1 MLAKF
6 LGGAAL
12 VIMAAAAMPGMADS
26 GSPFYTTTGAGNDH
40 LVSKLLGRN
49 VYDSDASNAKTL
61 GEINDMI
68 VDSGGHIQAVV
79 IGVGGFLGMGEKDV
93 AVNYSSIKW
102 MHQANSNSLIAVVP
116 TTKDSLKNAPAF
128 DTARLDSAGSTS
140 STNAA
145 TTSAST
151 MAPATNNSTMASA
164 TSTQADLTPI
174 KASTISA
181 NKLKDSTVYS
191 ADNKD
196 LGTVNDVLLGKDGK
210 ISAVV
215 LDVGGFLGMGA
226 KPVAIAFESL
236 QFMTDTNSHIYVHT
250 KFTKAELEKAPT
262 YDKNTYTRDP
272 QSVTLSSK
280 S

>member
-6 LGGAAL
+6 LGSAAL
-12 VIMAAAAMPGMADS
+12 MLMAATALPAIADS
-26 GSPFYTTTGAGNDH
+26 GVPFYATTDAANDH

-49 VYDSDASNAKTL
+49 VYDSDASNANTI
-61 GEINDMI
+61 GEINDMV
-68 VDSGGHIQAVV
+68 VDSGGHIHAIV
-79 IGVGGFLGMGEKDV
+79 IGVGGFLGMGEKNV
-93 AVNYSSIKW
+93 AVNYSSIRW
-102 MHQANSNSLIAVVP
+102 MHQPNSNALIAVLP
-116 TTKDSLKNAPAF
+116 TTKESVKNAPAF
-128 DTARLDSAGSTS
+128 DTARLDSTA
-140 STNAA
+140 STNSNGAA
-145 TTSAST
+145 TTTAST
-151 MAPATNNSTMASA
+151 MAPGSNSSTAPSTN
-164 TSTQADLTPI
+164 TQADLTPI

-196 LGTVNDVLLGKDGK
+196 IGTVGDVLLGKDGK

-215 LDVGGFLGMGA
+215 LDVGGFLGMGT

-236 QFMTDTNSHIYVHT
+236 QFLTDANNHIYVHT
-250 KFTKAELEKAPT
+250 KFTKAELERAPT

-272 QSVTLSSK
+272 HSVTLSSK